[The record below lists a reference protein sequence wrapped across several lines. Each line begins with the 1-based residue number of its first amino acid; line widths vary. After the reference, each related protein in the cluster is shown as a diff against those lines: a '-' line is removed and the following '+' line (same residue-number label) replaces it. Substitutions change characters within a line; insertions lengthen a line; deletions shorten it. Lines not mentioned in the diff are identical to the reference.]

1 MKAAFYTLGCKV
13 NHVDSGTMGAALASA
28 GWEIVGPAAQADAY
42 IINSCTVT
50 TESDRKTR
58 QAVRRFRRSRPDA
71 VIVLAGC
78 FAQAF
83 PDKAAALGAD
93 IVTGNKDAAQLP
105 GLLER
110 FLTDRCPETSLSPH
124 IKGESFEETGQCFE
138 GGRTR
143 AVVKIEDG
151 CDRFCAYCILPY
163 ARGPV
168 RSRSLLSLRGELAL
182 LEAAGFPEVVLTGI
196 NLAAFGSD
204 TGNCLYEAA
213 EMACSFKG
221 FKRVRLGSLE
231 PDLLTGELIEKLSK
245 LPKLCPNFHI
255 SLQSGCGRTLK
266 SMNRRYTPAQ
276 FEAVVSLI
284 RGAFPGAAITTDVI
298 AGFPGESEEDFAE
311 TLAFV
316 KQMAFEKVHIFPFSA
331 RPGTAA
337 ELLPGAVDR
346 GTIQKRC
353 RELSAAAQEI
363 RSDFLLL
370 QVGKTVAVLLEQK
383 GPDGLW
389 TGYTPNYTPVA
400 ISGEGLRR
408 AMIVA
413 ARVTGADS
421 SRCVAEV

>member
-13 NHVDSGTMGAALASA
+13 NHVDSGTMGAALEKA
-28 GWEIVGPAAQADAY
+28 GWEIVSPSAPADAY

-50 TESDRKTR
+50 AESDRKTR
-58 QAVRRFRRSRPDA
+58 QAVRRFRRGRPGA

-93 IVTGNKDAAQLP
+93 IVTGNKDAQLLP

-110 FLTDRCPETSLSPH
+110 FLASGCPATALSPH
-124 IKGESFEETGQCFE
+124 SRGETFEETGHCYE

-143 AVVKIEDG
+143 AIVKIEDG
-151 CDRFCAYCILPY
+151 CDRYCAYCILPY

-168 RSRSLLSLRGELAL
+168 RSRSLQSLREELAL
-182 LEAAGFPEVVLTGI
+182 LEAAVFPEVVLTGI

-204 TGNCLYEAA
+204 TGSSLYEAT
-213 EMACSFKG
+213 EMACSFEG
-221 FKRVRLGSLE
+221 FARVRLGSLE
-231 PDLLTGELIEKLSK
+231 PDLLTEELLGKLSK
-245 LPKLCPNFHI
+245 LPKLCPHFHI

-266 SMNRRYTPAQ
+266 AMNRRYTPDE
-276 FEAVVSLI
+276 FEAVVTLI
-284 RGAFPGAAITTDVI
+284 RCAFPGAAITTDVI
-298 AGFPGESEEDFAE
+298 AGFPGESDEDFAE
-311 TLAFV
+311 TLAFI
-316 KQMAFEKVHIFPFSA
+316 KKTAFEKVHVFPFSA

-337 ELLPGAVDR
+337 ARLPGAVDAM
-346 GTIQKRC
+346 TIQKRC

-363 RSDFLLL
+363 RSGFLRR
-370 QVGKTVAVLLEQK
+370 QAGKTVEVLLEQK

-400 ISGEGLRR
+400 VKGTGLRR
-408 AMIVA
+408 AMTVS
-413 ARVTGADS
+413 ARVTGADGK
-421 SRCVAEV
+421 RCLAEV